1 MDEDLLAMLLVLGLF
16 VSFPI
21 AVVAF
26 TTGCIAYSRTK
37 AWDKER
43 NLKAVNAEASTLLP
57 DADSDDDYLD
67 TDDEAEQT
75 ARKTEEENDKF
86 LTFGQMYRKQFRKVW
101 SGKNAQQIVKERERE
116 ERRKLAKAV
125 AKEIDRRERRR
136 ARKAERQASF
146 EAAPPSYKN

>member
-1 MDEDLLAMLLVLGLF
+1 MDEDLVAMLAVLGLF

-57 DADSDDDYLD
+57 DADSEDDFLD

-75 ARKTEEENDKF
+75 ARKTEEENDRF

-125 AKEIDRRERRR
+125 AREMDRRERRR
-136 ARKAERQASF
+136 ARKAEREAGF